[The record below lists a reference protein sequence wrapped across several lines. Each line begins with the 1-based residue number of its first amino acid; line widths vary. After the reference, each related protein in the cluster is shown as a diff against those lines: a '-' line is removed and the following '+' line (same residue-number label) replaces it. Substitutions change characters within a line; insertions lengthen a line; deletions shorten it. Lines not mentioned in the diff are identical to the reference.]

1 MTPHDAV
8 NTGLDL
14 TKVLVVKADG
24 VIKTHN
30 FLSRMQNDEE
40 EDEEEEEVLE
50 HPKRRTRPDIAG
62 GRLCRTASNSKLQ
75 QQQAQAADQKLN
87 LVAFQ
92 NYCGRS
98 VYHQL
103 TLFGF
108 FCF

>member
-40 EDEEEEEVLE
+40 EDEEEEEAVE
-50 HPKRRTRPDIAG
+50 HPNCRTRPDIAA
-62 GRLCRTASNSKLQ
+62 RLKRRQVVQNCVQ
-75 QQQAQAADQKLN
+75 Q
-87 LVAFQ
+87 
-92 NYCGRS
+92 
-98 VYHQL
+98 
-103 TLFGF
+103 
-108 FCF
+108 